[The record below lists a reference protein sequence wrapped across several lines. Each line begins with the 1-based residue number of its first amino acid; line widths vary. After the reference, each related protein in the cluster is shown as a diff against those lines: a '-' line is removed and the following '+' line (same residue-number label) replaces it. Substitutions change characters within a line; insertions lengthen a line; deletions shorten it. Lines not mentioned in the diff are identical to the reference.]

1 MSYLNLRDL
10 EVFLEIFL
18 TVFSVINALEKVY
31 TFLLIWAMEVS

>member
-10 EVFLEIFL
+10 EVFLDMFL
-18 TVFSVINALEKVY
+18 TVFIVINASEKVY